1 MSSPNKQ
8 NLMHRTVAALGGV
21 GWRRVRWWI
30 LGIFLIVA
38 AGILGIAVMRSPIRQ
53 LMPPGLRDLAF
64 GGDPE
69 IQMDRDYWTDVD
81 AKIAKCSTQADFIR
95 LWSAFTAR
103 QERGKSAGLVD
114 SLQRFFKAWFAAD
127 LDGALKGVALI
138 PEPLFSGFDTVFLRT
153 EALVIG
159 GESRFT
165 EAPEKFF
172 KAASDLLPETAARS
186 AKEGIAR
193 VIAIENP
200 VGLFQYIEGKL
211 GQGYEKTDA
220 LRVLFSIWARTNPR
234 EAINH
239 VGKLSFEEDR
249 RSAFDALAWRSLDW
263 SPDDVRFAEKAG
275 MSGDPLARAWQFQKS
290 REEYRKKWGVEMP
303 KEAGP

>member
-1 MSSPNKQ
+1 
-8 NLMHRTVAALGGV
+8 MHRAVAALGGM
-21 GWRRVRWWI
+21 GWRRSRWWL

-38 AGILGIAVMRSPIRQ
+38 AGILGILVMRSPIGQ
-53 LMPPGLRDLAF
+53 LMPPGLRNLAF
-64 GGDPE
+64 GGDSE
-69 IQMDRDYWTDVD
+69 LQMERDYWTDVD
-81 AKIAKCSTQADFIR
+81 AEIEKCTTHADFTR
-95 LWSAFTAR
+95 LWSAFAAR
-103 QERGKSAGLVD
+103 QEKGKSAGLVD
-114 SLQRFFKAWFAAD
+114 SLQRFFKAWFAVD

-138 PEPLFSGFDTVFLRT
+138 PEPSFSGFDSVFLRT

-172 KAASDLLPETAARS
+172 KAASDLLPETPARG
-186 AKEGIAR
+186 AKDGIAR

-200 VGLFQYIEGKL
+200 VGLFEYIEGKL

-220 LRVLFSIWARTNPR
+220 LRVLFSVWARTNPR
-234 EAINH
+234 EAIIH

-249 RSAFDALAWRSLDW
+249 RAAFEALASRSYDW
-263 SPDDVRFAEKAG
+263 SPDDVRLAEKAG
-275 MSGDPLARAWQFQKS
+275 MSGDQLARAWEFQKT

>member
-8 NLMHRTVAALGGV
+8 NQMPRTVAALGGV

-38 AGILGIAVMRSPIRQ
+38 AGILGIAVMRSSIGRIMPLGFRQ
-53 LMPPGLRDLAF
+53 LAF
-64 GGDPE
+64 GGKSE
-69 IQMDRDYWTDVD
+69 SAMEKAYWSELD
-81 AKIAKCSTQADFIR
+81 AEIAKCTTQADFAR
-95 LWSAFTAR
+95 LWAGIAAR
-103 QERGKSAGLVD
+103 QGIWKTTGFVAT
-114 SLQRFFKAWFAAD
+114 LQRFFKGWFAAD

-138 PEPLFSGFDTVFLRT
+138 PEPSLNGLDTVFLRT
-153 EALVIG
+153 EALVTG

-172 KAASDLLPETAARS
+172 KAASDLLPETPARS

-200 VGLFQYIEGKL
+200 VGLFEYIEGKL